1 MDNFI
6 EQFGQFGFPVG
17 LCLALIWLLHRMGK
31 WAVRVVV
38 EPVVRS
44 HQNFLQNLEL
54 QMDTQGKILHELTE
68 VQGKI
73 LKKLRDH

>member
-1 MDNFI
+1 MNNFI
-6 EQFGQFGFPVG
+6 EQFGQFGFPVS
-17 LCLALIWLLHRMGK
+17 LSLALIWLLHRMGK

-38 EPVVRS
+38 EPVVKS
-44 HQNFLQNLEL
+44 HQEFLQTLEL

-73 LKKLRDH
+73 LEELKDH

>member
-1 MDNFI
+1 MHDVM
-6 EQFGQFGFPVG
+6 EQFGQFGFPVC

-38 EPVVRS
+38 EPVVKS
-44 HQNFLQNLEL
+44 HREFLHKMEL